1 MVTKDSFPNGDNPD
15 QLVRRHQV
23 KLAGQLLEV
32 NLNVQV
38 DVCMQV
44 GSN

>member
-15 QLVRRHQV
+15 QLIRRHQV
-23 KLAGQLLEV
+23 ELARQLLEV
-32 NLNVQV
+32 DLNVQV